1 MITRLVISNFRSIG
15 ADIEIRPGRMNFLV
29 GINGSGKSNVLR
41 ALTFVRES
49 VRIGLQGA
57 VTNDNGIDSIRR
69 HSSGHPRNVK
79 IEIDA
84 SVKDGSINYGFE
96 IAGDRSEEYRVK
108 KEWGKVIISGES
120 TTFSMESGNWN
131 GPENLRPSI
140 DSQSLAI
147 TSLGGDE
154 RIKPLWDFLANMMVY
169 SIYPDVL
176 REPQKFS
183 SETPM
188 QSRGDN
194 WVSILHQQEKAGWK
208 QQLVAALEKLTSDID
223 DIKVAK
229 ASGFLITQFH
239 HKLRGEKTKKWFG
252 ADLESD
258 GTLRVAGLLT
268 ALLQDPAPT
277 VIGIEEPELTVHPG
291 ALPLI
296 YDYLHEASE
305 RAQIF
310 VTTHSPILLDYINLD
325 NSSVFVVQRDAAV
338 TSVRPLSEQN
348 KDAVRNNLL
357 TLGELMI
364 SGEMQLPLSLD

>member
-15 ADIEIRPGRMNFLV
+15 ANVEIRPGRLNFLV
-29 GINGSGKSNVLR
+29 GTNGSGKSNVLR
-41 ALTFVRES
+41 ALTFIRES

-57 VTNDNGIDSIRR
+57 ITNNNGIDSIRR
-69 HSSGHPRNVK
+69 HSTGHPRNVR

-84 SVKDGSINYGFE
+84 TLKNGSASYRFE
-96 IAGDRSEEYRVK
+96 ITGDRSEEYRVK
-108 KEWGKVIISGES
+108 REWGRVTVSGEV
-120 TTFSMESGNWN
+120 TEFSLESGVWS

-194 WVSILHQQEKAGWK
+194 WVSILYQQEKDGWK
-208 QQLVAALEKLTSDID
+208 NDLVAALEKLTGDID

-268 ALLQDPAPT
+268 ALLQQPPLP

-296 YDYLHEASE
+296 YDYLREASS
-305 RAQIF
+305 RSQIF
-310 VTTHSPILLDYINLD
+310 VTTHSPILLDYIGLD
-325 NSSVFVVQRDAAV
+325 ESSVFVVQRDAAV
-338 TSVRPLSEQN
+338 TSVEPLSDVHRE
-348 KDAVRNNLL
+348 AVRSQLL
-357 TLGELMI
+357 TLGEIMI

>member
-1 MITRLVISNFRSIG
+1 MITRLVISNFRSID
-15 ADIEIRPGRMNFLV
+15 ADVEIRPGRMNFLV

-84 SVKDGSINYGFE
+84 DVSNGHVSYGFE

-108 KEWGKVIISGES
+108 REWGCVTVNGES
-120 TTFSMESGNWN
+120 TKFSLESGKWI

-194 WVSILHQQEKAGWK
+194 WVSILHQQEKSGWK
-208 QQLVAALEKLTSDID
+208 QDLVAALEKLTSDID

-268 ALLQDPAPT
+268 ALLQNPPPT

-310 VTTHSPILLDYINLD
+310 VTTHSPILLDFINLEK
-325 NSSVFVVQRDAAV
+325 SSVFVVQRDAAV
-338 TSVRPLSEQN
+338 TSVTLLPEHN

-364 SGEMQLPLSLD
+364 SGQMQLPLSLD